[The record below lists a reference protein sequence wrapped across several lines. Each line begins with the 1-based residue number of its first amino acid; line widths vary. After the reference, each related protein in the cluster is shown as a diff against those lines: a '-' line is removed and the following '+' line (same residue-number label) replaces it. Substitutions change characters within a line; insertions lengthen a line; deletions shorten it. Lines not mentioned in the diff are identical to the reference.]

1 MQKITLIKKFSWLIF
16 GMLLAWS
23 PMLFV
28 ACSQVPPFVSSHTP
42 PEDDLQETSL
52 EQEIRAVMEK
62 DIPLDERKRQ
72 VPVIERAF
80 ARFTSPERA
89 RNLAALCYLKTL
101 GTPFA
106 PLDLAEIAL
115 VETGGH
121 RLSSSATSVKGAI
134 GVWQLMPT
142 EARNH
147 GYSPA
152 EMRNDEKC
160 AEAAVRTLLN
170 KLAIADGNMD
180 RAKKFYCGVGPQADA
195 YLRKI
200 KLVRQA
206 LLEDLD
212 RSRAR
217 LAANDQKLSAQ

>member
-28 ACSQVPPFVSSHTP
+28 ACSQAPPFVSSHTP

-52 EQEIRAVMEK
+52 EKEIRTVMEK
-62 DIPLDERKRQ
+62 GISLDERKRQ

-80 ARFTSPERA
+80 ARLANPERA
-89 RNLAALCYLKTL
+89 RNLAALCYFKTL
-101 GTPFA
+101 GTPFS

-142 EARNH
+142 QARSH

-160 AEAAVRTLLN
+160 AEAAVRTLLS

-195 YLRKI
+195 YLRKL
-200 KLVRQA
+200 KLTRQA

-212 RSRAR
+212 RSRAT
-217 LAANDQKLSAQ
+217 LAANDKELSIQ

>member
-1 MQKITLIKKFSWLIF
+1 MQKNTFIKKFSWLIF
-16 GMLLAWS
+16 GMLLGWS

-28 ACSQVPPFVSSHTP
+28 ACSQTPPFASSHATTT
-42 PEDDLQETSL
+42 DDLQETSL
-52 EQEIRAVMEK
+52 EKEIRAVMEK
-62 DIPLDERKRQ
+62 SIPLDERKRQ

-80 ARFTSPERA
+80 ARLTNPERA

-121 RLSSSATSVKGAI
+121 RLASSATSVKGAI

-160 AEAAVRTLLN
+160 AEAAVRTLLS
-170 KLAIADGNMD
+170 KLVIADGNMD
-180 RAKKFYCGVGPQADA
+180 RAKRFYCGVGPQADA
-195 YLRKI
+195 YLRKL
-200 KLVRQA
+200 KVTRQA

-212 RSRAR
+212 RSRAK
-217 LAANDQKLSAQ
+217 LAANDQEISIQ